1 MINKE
6 NEMFVL
12 QDTQQLFNENP
23 KFRKRINT
31 ITDKGAFIDKI
42 SEIPRVR
49 AVAND
54 LISNQINSFSLQNE
68 MSKKNVNPLYQYR

>member
-31 ITDKGAFIDKI
+31 ITDTGAFINKI
-42 SEIPRVR
+42 SEIPSVR

-54 LISNQINSFSLQNE
+54 LYSNQINSFNLQNE
-68 MSKKNVNPLYQYR
+68 MSKKM

>member
-31 ITDKGAFIDKI
+31 ITDTGAFIIKI
-42 SEIPRVR
+42 SEIPSAR

-54 LISNQINSFSLQNE
+54 LYSNQINSFNLQNE
-68 MSKKNVNPLYQYR
+68 MSKKM